1 MATKG
6 LLLLVLIAF
15 ASIVARSES
24 DDPSG
29 IDPPSNDA
37 DYDDNAD
44 DDADDGYGDDKPSLG
59 NGFWRRRPFSRKD
72 FPANFIFGTASSA
85 YQEDVKKMK
94 ELGFDAFR
102 LSISW
107 SRILPGKIII
117 LIICGSIA
125 DGYSSSRVNIAGIRF
140 YNNLIDELKSRGIE
154 PYVTLFH
161 WDLPQVL
168 ESDYKGFLNPR
179 IVNDFRNYADLC
191 FREFGDKVKHWITVN
206 EPWSFSTLG
215 YARGIFPPNRCSD
228 HIKEDE
234 DVGGVEDEDVGGVFT
249 VGRFAKISSGK
260 CMEGNSGIEPYL
272 VSHNLLLAHAAA
284 VNLYRNKYQD
294 SQKGEI
300 GITLNTDWLEP
311 FDEKSDDDQAAA
323 YRSIDFMFGWFM
335 EPLHS
340 GSYPYEMVKRVGKR
354 LPTFSESESRML
366 VGSFDFIGLNY
377 YTASYAAHRHCLN
390 GARPSYLTDPCVHV
404 SRVDRYNQG
413 GNKPRDVIR
422 RNYHRDHLKNLSLAI
437 KRDDANVKGY
447 FVWSFLDNFEWVE
460 GYRVRFG
467 IIYVNYEDGSLERL
481 SKNSSNWFKKFLK

>member
-1 MATKG
+1 MAIKG
-6 LLLLVLIAF
+6 LLLLVLIAL
-15 ASIVARSES
+15 ASTVARSES

-29 IDPPSNDA
+29 IDPPS
-37 DYDDNAD
+37 D
-44 DDADDGYGDDKPSLG
+44 DDDDDDTDDGVGDDDSSLG
-59 NGFWRRRPFSRKD
+59 KGFRRPFGRKD

-85 YQEDVKKMK
+85 YQISRVKFLTWK
-94 ELGFDAFR
+94 EMSRCRDGPDGVGCGIRHAVAWPAVEMDER
-102 LSISW
+102 L
-107 SRILPGKIII
+107 
-117 LIICGSIA
+117 
-125 DGYSSSRVNIAGIRF
+125 DGYPSSRVNEAGIRF
-140 YNNLIDELKSRGIE
+140 YNNLIDELLSKGIE

-168 ESDYKGFLNPR
+168 ESDYKGFLNSR
-179 IVNDFRNYADLC
+179 IVNDFRDYADLC
-191 FREFGDKVKHWITVN
+191 FRKFGDRVKYWITVN

-215 YARGIFPPNRCSD
+215 YAHGTFPPNRCSD
-228 HIKEDE
+228 RSKKDEDE
-234 DVGGVEDEDVGGVFT
+234 DGVF
-249 VGRFAKISSGK
+249 
-260 CMEGNSGIEPYL
+260 L
-272 VSHNLLLAHAAA
+272 
-284 VNLYRNKYQD
+284 D
-294 SQKGEI
+294 SQKGQI

-311 FDEKSDDDQAAA
+311 FNERSKNDQAAA

-340 GSYPYEMVKRVGKR
+340 GSYPDEMVKRVGKR
-354 LPTFSESESRML
+354 LPTFSASESRML
-366 VGSFDFIGLNY
+366 IGSFDFIGLNY
-377 YTASYAAHRHCLN
+377 YTASYAADKHCLIS
-390 GARPSYLTDPCVHV
+390 ARPSYLTDPCVNV